1 MQFVNPSI
9 DFDVGICLGNVWE
22 GLAEFPEPYETLPSW
37 PARDDDIECGQGD
50 TDEPKTTEALPG
62 TSGGGEG
69 GHRLQFL
76 WCLSLTKIHLVHAVL
91 PDLTGCWG

>member
-50 TDEPKTTEALPG
+50 MDEPKTTEALPG
-62 TSGGGEG
+62 TSGGRG
-69 GHRLQFL
+69 GG
-76 WCLSLTKIHLVHAVL
+76 
-91 PDLTGCWG
+91 TGCNSCGVCP